1 MYRILLFILTACFI
15 DNTLSYAQNPTASV
29 EINVQENA
37 VIHHTIASRIRK
49 STTFQQVEQSCNAW
63 AKEDIYPVH
72 CATLENALDDLDIAF
87 QTGHIQG
94 TSGDVIAAIAHFN
107 LESGSGSYRHS
118 LFVLSKQ
125 KDGSLTTIDSLDLP
139 HSGRCIGT
147 VHIEG
152 NTIVV
157 SLLAHTGG
165 TGGQCVPSHQPPL
178 RFVLR
183 KGKLEPASSPSK
195 DAVFVFTETP
205 PDSVFVAP

>member
-15 DNTLSYAQNPTASV
+15 YNTLSCAQNLTYAA
-29 EINVQENA
+29 EINAQENA
-37 VIHHTIASRIRK
+37 VIHRTIVSSIRK
-49 STTFQQVEQSCNAW
+49 STTFQQEEQSCNAW
-63 AKEDIYPVH
+63 AKEGIYPVH

-118 LFVLSKQ
+118 LFALSKQ
-125 KDGSLTTIDSLDLP
+125 KDGSLNTIDSLDLP

-152 NTIVV
+152 NTIVI
-157 SLLAHTGG
+157 LLLEHTGG
-165 TGGQCVPSHQPPL
+165 TGGRCVPSRQPPL

-183 KGKLEPASSPSK
+183 KGKLEPAN
-195 DAVFVFTETP
+195 TP
-205 PDSVFVAP
+205 